1 MFSAAIEPTPAE
13 ELLLEQ
19 LFCVL
24 IRGTAR
30 K

>member
-13 ELLLEQ
+13 ELLEQ